1 MKKKNRKPDSDF
13 TFSPVPD
20 SSRKAFLPMF
30 FIMLGFTFTSASMSV
45 GARLGNGLDLTGFL
59 IAVAAGGAILSC
71 YVGLLAYIGSDT
83 RLSNIT
89 GVRKA
94 PMVVA
99 AGALIGNFVHHGIS
113 SINAMIAACVCY
125 SVSAFAAH
133 SKINRISSDLPQ
145 CRTLF

>member
-1 MKKKNRKPDSDF
+1 MLLLIIPSL
-13 TFSPVPD
+13 T
-20 SSRKAFLPMF
+20 AFLEKKLPRALF
-30 FIMLGFTFTSASMSV
+30 FSENFSLTQILE
-45 GARLGNGLDLTGFL
+45 DLTDFL

-83 RLSNIT
+83 GLSNIT

-113 SINAMIAACVCY
+113 SINAIIAACVCY

>member
-1 MKKKNRKPDSDF
+1 M
-13 TFSPVPD
+13 T
-20 SSRKAFLPMF
+20 AQ
-30 FIMLGFTFTSASMSV
+30 
-45 GARLGNGLDLTGFL
+45 
-59 IAVAAGGAILSC
+59 
-71 YVGLLAYIGSDT
+71 GLLIPALLVLGANIWTTNDNALYSAGLG
-83 RLSNIT
+83 LSNIT

-133 SKINRISSDLPQ
+133 SKINRIFSDL
-145 CRTLF
+145 L